1 MEIYS
6 IKHCSVWM
14 FCWWYEWQDTE
25 CLICFYYCNLSCIL
39 RYQGVLSLKCKVL
52 DTALAIWRCFSGLI
66 LCVLKK
72 KSCFETK
79 PSEAV
84 CMLIEFFLLFTLP
97 TYFKRW
103 IFFFSVLVLGNCIN
117 PLDSYQ
123 KEKKE
128 SRAVTFKSVARGMA
142 VFCYL
147 SEYRCV
153 LLFHYCLSDA

>member
-1 MEIYS
+1 ME
-6 IKHCSVWM
+6 M
-14 FCWWYEWQDTE
+14 FFRT
-25 CLICFYYCNLSCIL
+25 
-39 RYQGVLSLKCKVL
+39 VSLC
-52 DTALAIWRCFSGLI
+52 AQ
-66 LCVLKK
+66 KK

-97 TYFKRW
+97 TYFKRLN
-103 IFFFSVLVLGNCIN
+103 FFFSVLILGNCIN

-153 LLFHYCLSDA
+153 LLFHYCLSNA